1 MQQIKTFMCI
11 PEDAKEIL
19 KEEFENSL
27 KKDFKFEISE
37 RSEASSVIR
46 VEINTEDLP
55 FTFLD
60 LFWAGYKYAKK
71 TYKL

>member
-1 MQQIKTFMCI
+1 MQQIKTFFCI

-27 KKDFKFEISE
+27 NKDMKFELREMDQVRIE
-37 RSEASSVIR
+37 SSG
-46 VEINTEDLP
+46 EDFP
-55 FTFLD
+55 FTLLD
-60 LFWAGYKYAKK
+60 IFWAGYKYAKK